1 LVVNSIL
8 ARLKHEEERV
18 NALVVLN
25 LYIEVV

>member
-1 LVVNSIL
+1 MVVNSIL

-18 NALVVLN
+18 NAPVVLN